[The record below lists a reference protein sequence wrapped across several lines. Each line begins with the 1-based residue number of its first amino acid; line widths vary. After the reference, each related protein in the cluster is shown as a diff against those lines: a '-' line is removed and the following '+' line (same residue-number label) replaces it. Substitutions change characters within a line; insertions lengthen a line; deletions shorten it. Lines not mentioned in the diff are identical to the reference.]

1 MVHFSKNH
9 DEIRDYFNQLNIPTD
24 IPGFYD
30 HPNFLAVENEN
41 PFFLANYARFVFT
54 LTFDDNYLE
63 NARTKIPV
71 IVAELYKHMSNEN
84 QVGRCVDISGI
95 LSRILE
101 KENIWNYAV
110 KGSLTIKFP
119 ANTNISDRYFGSV
132 DTGQFFAGHAWVC
145 APPFDVIDLAVR
157 HQPYSENEA
166 DHLPNY
172 VMEEGMPEA
181 KSEIIDIISPEVRN
195 YFLLQGIPLAHQLE
209 QVEPETPTFIK
220 VFPAKSVTVNGT
232 TLKYIPIAGFANDGA
247 LEVITNM
254 NFQGKLPMQLYEE
267 DILPK
272 INEL

>member
-1 MVHFSKNH
+1 MVHYSKSHN
-9 DEIRDYFNQLNIPTD
+9 EIRHYFNQLNIPAD
-24 IPGFYD
+24 NPGFYD
-30 HPNFLAVENEN
+30 HPNFLAVEKEN
-41 PFFLANYARFVFT
+41 PFFLANYARFVST
-54 LTFDDNYLE
+54 LTFEDNYLE
-63 NARTKIPV
+63 NARAKIHV
-71 IVAELYKHMSNEN
+71 IVAELYKHISIEN
-84 QVGRCVDISGI
+84 QVGRCVDISQI

-119 ANTNISDRYFGSV
+119 ANTIISDRYFWSV
-132 DTGQFFAGHAWVC
+132 DIGQFFAGHAWVC
-145 APPFDVIDLAVR
+145 APPFDVIDLAVKL
-157 HQPYSENEA
+157 QPYSENEA
-166 DHLPNY
+166 DYLPNY
-172 VMEEGMPEA
+172 VMEEGMPA
-181 KSEIIDIISPEVRN
+181 VKSEITDIISPEVGN
-195 YFLLQGIPLAHQLE
+195 YFLSRGIPKAHQLE

-232 TLKYIPIAGFANDGA
+232 TLKYIPIAGFASDGA